1 MGPRYQVVMGS
12 TPDPVPDLISLS
24 QAGSRFDFEPPPKAS
39 EMQPSLSSHALKQLL
54 KLARVLERLFFIT
67 LPALALA
74 RVRQGQPPVRP
85 LWSWTRPRTRAR
97 GQVTTA
103 LFLFGFNLTGLA
115 SAWFWSN

>member
-1 MGPRYQVVMGS
+1 MGS

-54 KLARVLERLFFIT
+54 KLARVLERLFFFIT
-67 LPALALA
+67 LPALAPA

-85 LWSWTRPRTRAR
+85 LWSWLLPN
-97 GQVTTA
+97 
-103 LFLFGFNLTGLA
+103 FNLSWVCSS
-115 SAWFWSN
+115 SAR